1 MQNPSSLFSLRPS
14 KSHLIFENVGQ
25 SKRLYRYSC
34 MLHKLKVLYYS
45 IDNSFAGVFLV
56 DMSVFTRTKFNRR
69 LYHYNLPRSKRKK
82 VRTREEAIVA
92 PKVTTVIRRCCCK
105 FLNLQSCRRTSDP
118 DSEVTRPRHFISY
131 HSAKFVF

>member
-69 LYHYNLPRSKRKK
+69 LYKFYNLPRSKKRI
-82 VRTREEAIVA
+82 RTREEAIVA
-92 PKVTTVIRRCCCK
+92 PKVSTVI
-105 FLNLQSCRRTSDP
+105 T
-118 DSEVTRPRHFISY
+118 
-131 HSAKFVF
+131 